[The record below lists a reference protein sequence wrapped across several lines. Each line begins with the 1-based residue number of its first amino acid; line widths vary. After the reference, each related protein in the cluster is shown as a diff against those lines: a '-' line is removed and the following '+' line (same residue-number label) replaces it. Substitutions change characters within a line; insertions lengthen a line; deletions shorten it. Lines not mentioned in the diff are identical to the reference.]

1 MWQVAKAL
9 QVPLDNSIKY
19 LTEIPY
25 TISFVIRKLRQLDSF
40 NELGKEKRPPD
51 DIIWEGSQE
60 DIDSWIDRV
69 IYKKEP
75 QQFKLDVSEIE
86 G

>member
-1 MWQVAKAL
+1 M
-9 QVPLDNSIKY
+9 
-19 LTEIPY
+19 
-25 TISFVIRKLRQLDSF
+25 RKLKQIDSF
-40 NELGKEKRPPD
+40 SELSKDKRPPD
-51 DIIWEGSQE
+51 DIIWEGTQD

-75 QQFKLDVSEIE
+75 TVFKLNPVNIE